1 MRNLTQTDWLRLVTP
16 LQRTALV
23 HLLETAPRSRAE
35 EAHRMLQ
42 AAGHQ
47 PTSEEASARIGDV
60 IRYLTGG
67 DRIGAG
73 TRQRS

>member
-1 MRNLTQTDWLRLVTP
+1 MTTQPDWLRLVDD
-16 LQRTALV
+16 LQQDNLTR
-23 HLLETAPRSRAE
+23 LLETAPRSRAA

-73 TRQRS
+73 TRRRGY